1 MEYTDNTD
9 RIVASIIS
17 MELKVLRNER
27 LTFERC
33 VCDHIILLYLKHKIF
48 DVKKVN
54 ISVTMADTYI
64 PRVDD
69 LPPIR
74 DNLLFLYK
82 LPDILVFRNH
92 DPMK

>member
-9 RIVASIIS
+9 RIVASIIL

-48 DVKKVN
+48 DVKKL
-54 ISVTMADTYI
+54 IS
-64 PRVDD
+64 
-69 LPPIR
+69 L
-74 DNLLFLYK
+74 
-82 LPDILVFRNH
+82 
-92 DPMK
+92 